1 MVTFYLNR
9 LREVSSLFN
18 YRFFRPTYHLL
29 FTFPTQEDPMST
41 NTLYTE
47 NFPHMSPVWGRL
59 FNFVSERAAGSY
71 IYTTDGKRLLDFT
84 CGIGVTNTGHCHP
97 KVVEA
102 IREQAGLFLHAQ
114 ANIVIH
120 QPMLRLIEEL
130 RKIVPPSMDSFFFAN
145 SGAEAIENA
154 VKIAR
159 VATGRQNIIV
169 FSGSFHGR
177 TVGTMS
183 LTTSKTVY
191 RTGFGPLPSG
201 VFVAPF
207 PYAFRLKMTEAE
219 ASEYALEQR
228 EYLLASQTAPKE
240 TAAILIE
247 SVLGEGGYI
256 VPPVSFMKGLREICD
271 KHGILL
277 ILDEIQSGFGRT
289 GKWFAL
295 EHFDIVPDIITAA
308 KGIASG
314 LPLSGVFSRL
324 DLMKKWDVG
333 SHGGTYG
340 GNAVACAAGVA
351 TIRAMREE
359 KMLEN
364 ANERGVQ
371 LMTGLRKLQEE
382 YSQIGD
388 VRGKGLMIGT
398 EFIVDARPDKAKQLV
413 KGIIHTAEEN
423 NLLLLSCGTY
433 DNTIRWIPPL
443 NVTSEQINEG
453 LNMFES
459 ALKAT
464 IK

>member
-1 MVTFYLNR
+1 
-9 LREVSSLFN
+9 
-18 YRFFRPTYHLL
+18 
-29 FTFPTQEDPMST
+29 MST
-41 NTLYTE
+41 NTLYSE
-47 NFPHMSPVWGRL
+47 NFPHMAPVWSRI
-59 FNFVSERAAGSY
+59 FNFVAERAEGSY
-71 IYTTDGKRLLDFT
+71 IYTDDGRKLLDFT

-102 IREQAGLFLHAQ
+102 IREQAGNFIHAQ
-114 ANIVIH
+114 TNIVIH
-120 QPMLRLIEEL
+120 KPMLQLIEEL
-130 RKIVPPSMDSFFFAN
+130 RQIVPPSIDSFYLAN
-145 SGAEAIENA
+145 SGAEALENA
-154 VKIAR
+154 VKIAK
-159 VATGRQNIIV
+159 VATGRQNVIV

-177 TVGTMS
+177 TAGTMV

-191 RTGFGPLPSG
+191 RSGFGPLPSG

-207 PYAFRLKMTEAE
+207 PYAFRLKMTEQQA
-219 ASEYALEQR
+219 AEYALEQL

-240 TAAILIE
+240 TAAILVE
-247 SVLGEGGYI
+247 SVLGEGGYV

-271 KHGILL
+271 RHGIML
-277 ILDEIQSGFGRT
+277 IFDEVQSGFGRT

-295 EHFDIVPDIITAA
+295 EHFHVVPDIITAA

-314 LPLSGVFSRL
+314 MPLSGVFSRT
-324 DLMKKWDVG
+324 DLMLKLDVG
-333 SHGGTYG
+333 SIGGTYG

-364 ANERGVQ
+364 ATERGIQ

-398 EFIVDARPDKAKQLV
+398 EFIVDGRADKAKPLAKEV
-413 KGIIHTAEEN
+413 IHCAEDKGM
-423 NLLLLSCGTY
+423 LLLSCGTY
-433 DNTIRWIPPL
+433 DNTVRWIPPL
-443 NVTSEQINEG
+443 NVTAEQINDG
-453 LNMFES
+453 LNIFSES
-459 ALKAT
+459 LKEV